1 MNDDFMVVHNTLE
14 HHKWHTEI
22 IRRIKLSLIKIYPLK
37 STLSLSL
44 ICTPR
49 EHLALIAVCKLQQM

>member
-14 HHKWHTEI
+14 HHKWNTEI

-37 STLSLSL
+37 STLSLS
-44 ICTPR
+44 
-49 EHLALIAVCKLQQM
+49 HLHSQRTFGFDCSL